1 MHFLITQEEAR
12 AAITGSLSIAQ
23 AILIDAS
30 RVSGGR
36 VEERAGRE
44 GRGDNRWGQ
53 RRPLAGTILALE
65 QGLSLRASAAL
76 LGAVHQ
82 PLGSDRKGFLGNCAN
97 CANTSTEM

>member
-1 MHFLITQEEAR
+1 MHFLITQEEVR

-44 GRGDNRWGQ
+44 RRGDKQMGPEKTPGWYNPSPRT
-53 RRPLAGTILALE
+53 RPFSE
-65 QGLSLRASAAL
+65 GLSSPSGSCASASGL
-76 LGAVHQ
+76 
-82 PLGSDRKGFLGNCAN
+82 R
-97 CANTSTEM
+97 